1 VAADVRRAR
10 ERAQVALGRESVE
23 VREVREH
30 CRVKEGVTAE
40 HPFGPDPLV
49 MKVAGRIFAII
60 DEHADP
66 ATISL
71 KCDPGLVQVLR
82 DAYFAVSPG
91 YHLDKR
97 HWNTVALDGTVP
109 DVTITDWIDDSYDL
123 VVDKLPKYVQRR
135 LDWAAVDAADPP

>member
-1 VAADVRRAR
+1 
-10 ERAQVALGRESVE
+10 VE
-23 VREVREH
+23 VGELLEQ
-30 CRVKEGVTAE
+30 CRGKEGVTAE

-60 DEHADP
+60 DESADP
-66 ATISL
+66 VTISL
-71 KCDPGLVQVLR
+71 KCDPDLVQVLR

-109 DVTITDWIDDSYDL
+109 DVNVADWIDDSYDL
-123 VVDKLPKYVQRR
+123 VVDNLPKYVQRR
-135 LDWAAVDAADPP
+135 LGWTPPDPTDAA